1 MGTYQYPKFAY
12 TGPADLMAGAPQR
25 RPLIIVGAGPVGLA
39 AAVDARL
46 KGLDVLLFD
55 EDDSVS
61 TGSRASL
68 PWLLKPMRLISARSG
83 FSRNRRGRG
92 FPG

>member
-61 TGSRASL
+61 TGSRWKCWIVWVWAT
-68 PWLLKPMRLISARSG
+68 RSVIAA
-83 FSRNRRGRG
+83 
-92 FPG
+92 